1 MKKRI
6 LFLAALCLDLIL
18 PPSLRPASFMPI
30 VKNIVPD
37 IPLSQQTFGGA
48 QDAAGKI
55 YFGARGLIEFD
66 GNEWTNHKIPGES
79 QVRTVKY
86 IGDRIYIGAYEEFGY
101 YKADETGRLVY
112 HSLSKDIPR
121 PTISDCDI
129 WEVAEQGPY
138 VLFFSYNHIF
148 VYDGK
153 SVSTLP
159 LGDRHALG
167 LYKIPSGVLVQLTD
181 LTVHKIGNDLKL
193 TPVFADN
200 RQMPL
205 LLSINARENG
215 DRYYFTSDGYFLV
228 QKNGAPDTTRWSTDA
243 DNMLRY
249 SDVQDV
255 QIAGDSLIIIS
266 TRRDGVLALDTAGK
280 VQWHHNL
287 RTGLCSNAVLTVFID
302 SYGNIWCTSD
312 HGLSLIYTSLPLRAL
327 IPGPN
332 DPQVGVVNGI
342 SKHGDNIYLA
352 TSQGGYYLNMKD
364 MSIHEIFDFHDFFWY
379 TNEIG
384 GQVFMGSNAH
394 LAILSGGK
402 NETLFH
408 ENTSITQSADKKHYF
423 ESNYSG
429 IRVYRAH
436 PDGSIDISSGY
447 MLPGFKATLA
457 SVVEDYDGSLW
468 ASHIANGVYRLV
480 LNLDK
485 NKILEQQFFPSLKG
499 SGTRHKITPVKLN
512 GRVYL
517 ADSDSL
523 YSYSRETGEMVPYR
537 KFCNELPWVKQIQ
550 SISEADPHK
559 FWIATAD
566 GYYLVNYDGT
576 NYRCDYEIPFNLFS
590 IHNFGL
596 SRNIFIGNENRVYF
610 ASTNGILLFDGNI
623 SSGRDAIPVLSF
635 SRITAASTPGNEQ
648 RLPVSAD
655 ARPDVDANISF
666 NMALVNPG
674 NKKYRFRYSLE
685 GNTSSEHISDE
696 YSVSYVNLSPG
707 DYTFRADLL
716 DKDNNSVQ
724 SLSYDFTVPTPL
736 LLRPWMIVIYI
747 LSAILLLYLSTRISL
762 YYIDQRRK
770 KRLREKQ
777 MEDNIQSLQQ
787 ENEAQLKHNQ
797 LLEER
802 INDKNKDLATL
813 ALNEVERGYR
823 IEELQKALI
832 SNKNGVS
839 TGDVEKLLRNIKSDS
854 SDLDFWKILQGN
866 FDLIHNNYFVR
877 LRKKYPSLT
886 SVDLRFCMLLRLN
899 MNTKD
904 IARMTNLSVRG
915 VETARYRLRRKI
927 GLGSK
932 ESLTQ
937 FLIDFEAENTS
948 DGQNVV
954 KT

>member
-37 IPLSQQTFGGA
+37 IPLSQQTYGGA

-332 DPQVGVVNGI
+332 EPQIGVVNGI

-364 MSIHEIFDFHDFFWY
+364 MSIHEIFDIHDFYWY

-384 GQVFMGSNAH
+384 GQVFMGGNKH

-429 IRVYRAH
+429 IRVYLAH

-499 SGTRHKITPVKLN
+499 SSTRHKITPVKLN

-623 SSGRDAIPVLSF
+623 RSGRDAIPVLSF

-655 ARPDVDANISF
+655 A
-666 NMALVNPG
+666 
-674 NKKYRFRYSLE
+674 
-685 GNTSSEHISDE
+685 
-696 YSVSYVNLSPG
+696 
-707 DYTFRADLL
+707 
-716 DKDNNSVQ
+716 
-724 SLSYDFTVPTPL
+724 
-736 LLRPWMIVIYI
+736 RPWMIVIYI